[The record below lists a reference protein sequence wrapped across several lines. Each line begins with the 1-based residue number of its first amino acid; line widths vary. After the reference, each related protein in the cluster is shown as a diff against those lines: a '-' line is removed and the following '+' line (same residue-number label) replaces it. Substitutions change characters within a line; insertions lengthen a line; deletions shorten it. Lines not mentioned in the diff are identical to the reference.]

1 MATHVIVGAGQAGG
15 WAAIAMRQAG
25 FDGRILLIG
34 DEAWRPYERPPLSKA
49 VLTDETE
56 PPLQYFHTAERYA
69 EQRIE
74 LLLGT
79 RVSDIDPKGHS
90 VELHDGARI
99 EYDRLLLTMGG
110 RARHLP
116 IHGGNKALYLR
127 TIEDA
132 RQIRERLSS
141 ARQVLCIGAGVIGLE
156 IASSARARGCD
167 VTVLEALPRAMGRSV
182 SPEGAAFIEIT
193 APRRWR
199 CAAFP
204 RHRRC
209 DRGHRRRACCA
220 SCVAA
225 VGSSRPTSSSPASAC
240 NAISRSPRPPGSV
253 SKAVS
258 WWTSSVAPASP
269 TSMPR
274 AMSPPSTIRCSIA
287 DCGWSRGA
295 TRRTTGSPSARRC
308 VVTRRRMTTSR
319 GSGPT
324 SIRVNLQVA
333 GLPADAVRTVVR
345 ANAPPNVFTAIHLA
359 EDGSVVGVTAANN
372 PREIRA
378 GQALIKSRRPV
389 SEAALGRSVGA
400 TADADPAL
408 KRVTAFNHPASR
420 RHKPEFPARTINMAQ
435 PGPGMVIAD
444 DPQLLVCHS
453 LQQQSPR
460 HDAKLRVDIE
470 RTVRLG
476 ERV

>member
-25 FDGRILLIG
+25 FGGRILLIG
-34 DEAWRPYERPPLSKA
+34 DEAWRPYERPPLSKT

-56 PPLQYFHTAERYA
+56 PQIQYFHTADRYA

-74 LLLGT
+74 LLFGT

-90 VELHDGARI
+90 IGLHDGTRI

-182 SPEGAAFIEIT
+182 SPEGAAFIESLHRAAGVALHFHVIVDAIEDAAAGMLRVTFRGGGEFSADLVIAGVGMQRDLALAEAAGLSLEGGIVVDEFGRTSEPDIYAAGDVT
-193 APRRWR
+193 AFHHPLFQRRLRLESWR
-199 CAAFP
+199 HAQN
-204 RHRRC
+204 H
-209 DRGHRRRACCA
+209 GI
-220 SCVAA
+220 A
-225 VGSSRPTSSSPASAC
+225 VG
-240 NAISRSPRPPGSV
+240 
-253 SKAVS
+253 KAMCGDTTAYDDIP
-258 WWTSSVAPASP
+258 WFWT
-269 TSMPR
+269 
-274 AMSPPSTIRCSIA
+274 
-287 DCGWSRGA
+287 DQHK
-295 TRRTTGSPSARRC
+295 
-308 VVTRRRMTTSR
+308 
-319 GSGPT
+319 
-324 SIRVNLQVA
+324 VNLQVA

-345 ANAPPNVFTAIHLA
+345 ANAPPNVFTAVHLA

-389 SEAALGRSVGA
+389 SEAAL
-400 TADADPAL
+400 ADPSL
-408 KRVTAFNHPASR
+408 
-420 RHKPEFPARTINMAQ
+420 
-435 PGPGMVIAD
+435 
-444 DPQLLVCHS
+444 S
-453 LQQQSPR
+453 LQKLIPR
-460 HDAKLRVDIE
+460 
-470 RTVRLG
+470 
-476 ERV
+476 